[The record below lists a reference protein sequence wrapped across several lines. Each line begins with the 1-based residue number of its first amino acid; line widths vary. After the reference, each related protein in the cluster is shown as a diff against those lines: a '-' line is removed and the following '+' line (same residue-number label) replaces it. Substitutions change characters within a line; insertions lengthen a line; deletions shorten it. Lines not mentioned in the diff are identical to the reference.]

1 MLITENDGD
10 NDDDDN
16 GVDDYANNEMEV
28 CHISP
33 GGVSTLPTYIF
44 ELMMTMLFV
53 MMLMI
58 SVVMVV

>member
-16 GVDDYANNEMEV
+16 GVYNYANNVMEV

-33 GGVSTLPTYIF
+33 GVVST
-44 ELMMTMLFV
+44 
-53 MMLMI
+53 
-58 SVVMVV
+58 